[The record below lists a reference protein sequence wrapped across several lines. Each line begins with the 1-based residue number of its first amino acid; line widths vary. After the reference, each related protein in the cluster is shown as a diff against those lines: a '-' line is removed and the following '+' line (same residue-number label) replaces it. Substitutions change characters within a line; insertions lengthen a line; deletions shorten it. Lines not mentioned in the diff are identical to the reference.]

1 MRSERAPRAAP
12 FAVLLGAFAGW
23 LAALNA
29 KVAVGVIA
37 GAAIVILVFVGSEIL
52 LLGVVAVEPWSGAL
66 AFPTHTVTIPKIL
79 GVLAVA
85 SWILAAATGRT
96 PLRYAPQIGWGFAFL
111 LVVVFSLM
119 LSPDPAAG
127 VTKTVSYALYVTILA
142 LVVQNFVGRA
152 KVERCLAIYT
162 GSAAIAAIAGL
173 VRFVTGAAHLASG
186 PISDPNEFAMFMAG
200 AIPLSLFF
208 AFNAPRRRW
217 LWGIAA
223 VMISAAT
230 LATLSRGAAAG
241 FGAVIL
247 WAVLSR
253 RISLPGV
260 MAAAIALGTVLAF
273 AFLLFQPLIQ
283 ERLVQKSII
292 ADKNVA
298 SREVFW
304 SAAWHM
310 SLDNPVVGVGP
321 NRFGVVSERY
331 VRNDPI
337 VLNDPAVHN
346 SYLEILAEDGPFA
359 LALFFCLYASAWQAL
374 RFVRRKAIER
384 KDLIG
389 RRLADALA
397 ASFVWTAVAMCFVS
411 EQLSIPVWLVAGLA
425 GSLALSIR
433 EAEGPRVPAVPTMG
447 PLARRANHADG

>member
-1 MRSERAPRAAP
+1 MHSERAPRATP
-12 FAVLLGAFAGW
+12 FAILLGLFAGW

-29 KVAVGVIA
+29 KIAVGVIA
-37 GAAIVILVFVGSEIL
+37 AAAIVILVFVGAEIL

-85 SWILAAATGRT
+85 SWVLAAATHRA
-96 PLRYAPQIGWGFAFL
+96 PLRFAPQIGWGFAFL
-111 LVVVFSLM
+111 LVVVLSLM
-119 LSPDPAAG
+119 LSPDPGAG
-127 VTKTVSYALYVTILA
+127 VTKTVSYALYVTIMA
-142 LVVQNFVGRA
+142 LVVQNFPGRA
-152 KVERCLAIYT
+152 KIERCLAIYA
-162 GSAAIAAIAGL
+162 GSAAIAAVVGL

-200 AIPLSLFF
+200 AIPLSVFF

-217 LWGIAA
+217 LWRIAV

-241 FGAVIL
+241 FGAVII

-260 MAAAIALGTVLAF
+260 LAAAIAIGTVLAF

-292 ADKNVA
+292 ANKNVA

-310 SLDNPVVGVGP
+310 SLDNPVLGVGP
-321 NRFGVVSERY
+321 DRFGVVSDRY

-337 VLNDPAVHN
+337 VLNNPAVHN

-359 LALFFCLYASAWQAL
+359 LALFFCLYASAWHAL
-374 RFVRRKAIER
+374 RFFRRKAIES
-384 KDLIG
+384 KDVIG
-389 RRLADALA
+389 RRLADALM

-411 EQLSIPVWLVAGLA
+411 EQLSIPVWLIAGLA
-425 GSLALSIR
+425 GSLVLSIR
-433 EAEGPRVPAVPTMG
+433 DAEGPPDRSVPTRR
-447 PLARRANHADG
+447 PLAPRAHYADG

>member
-1 MRSERAPRAAP
+1 M
-12 FAVLLGAFAGW
+12 LLGAFAGL
-23 LAALNA
+23 LAALNPKIA
-29 KVAVGVIA
+29 VAVIG
-37 GAAIVILVFVGSEIL
+37 GAAIAILLFVGAEIL

-66 AFPTHTVTIPKIL
+66 AFPTHSVTIPKIL
-79 GVLAVA
+79 GVLAVL
-85 SWILAAATGRT
+85 SWVLAASTGRA
-96 PLRYAPQIGWGFAFL
+96 PLRFTPQIGWGFAFL
-111 LVVVFSLM
+111 LVIVLSLM
-119 LSPDPAAG
+119 LSPDPGTG

-142 LVVQNFVGRA
+142 LVVQNFPGRA
-152 KVERCLAIYT
+152 KVERCLAIYA

-200 AIPLSLFF
+200 AIPLAVYF

-217 LWGIAA
+217 LWRIAVVIIA
-223 VMISAAT
+223 GAT

-241 FGAVIL
+241 FGAVVL

-253 RISLPGV
+253 RVSLPGV
-260 MAAAIALGTVLAF
+260 LAAAIAIGTVLLF

-292 ADKNVA
+292 ANKNVA

-321 NRFGVVSERY
+321 NRFGIVSERY

-337 VLNDPAVHN
+337 VLNNPAVHN

-359 LALFFCLYASAWQAL
+359 LALFLCLYASCWRAL
-374 RFVRRKAIER
+374 RFVRRKAVER
-384 KDLIG
+384 RDVSG
-389 RRLADALA
+389 RHLADALM
-397 ASFVWTAVAMCFVS
+397 ASFVWTAVAMCLVS
-411 EQLSIPVWLVAGLA
+411 EQLSIPVWLIAGLA
-425 GSLALSIR
+425 GSLALGIR
-433 EAEGPRVPAVPTMG
+433 EAEGRAMRPARTKG
-447 PLARRANHADG
+447 PLAPRAHFADG